1 MSARFDV
8 LARRLATN
16 DQFCPLDVLLVGA
29 TGTGKSSTINAL
41 FGHTVTEVG
50 TGADPT
56 TQGVSQHALGEYLR
70 LHDCAGLGDSR
81 SNDLRHARKIRALLR
96 EKFSKN
102 FFLID
107 MAVVVLDGSS
117 RDLGTAFDVLQN
129 VVLRDL
135 HPSRVMVAINRAD
148 MAMKNRGWDACAKR
162 PDADLLAY
170 LNDQALQVQKRLT
183 AATGHRIAKPVFYSA
198 LHGYNLD
205 ALLNHFIAHVP
216 RQRRAELAAA
226 A

>member
-1 MSARFDV
+1 MNARFDI
-8 LARRLATN
+8 LAKRLAAH
-16 DQFCPLDVLLVGA
+16 DQFCPLDVMLVGA

-50 TGADPT
+50 TGAEPM
-56 TQGVSQHALGEYLR
+56 TQEISKHALGEYLR
-70 LHDCAGLGDSR
+70 LHDCAGLGDSPA
-81 SNDLRHARKIRALLR
+81 NDERHGRKIRALLR

-107 MAVVVLDGSS
+107 MALVVLDGSS
-117 RDLGTAFDVLQN
+117 RDLGTAYDVLQN

-135 HPSRVMVAINRAD
+135 HPSRVVVAINRAD
-148 MAMKNRGWDACAKR
+148 LAMKKRGWDAWAKC

-170 LNDQALQVQKRLT
+170 LDNQALTVQKRLS
-183 AATGHRIAKPVFYSA
+183 AATGHRIAKPVYYSA

-205 ALLNHFIAHVP
+205 ALLKQFIAHVP
-216 RQRRAELAAA
+216 RQRRTELAAA